1 MKALARFEH
10 WHEVVLAALLAALLT
25 YAALTEPRFLSAAAQ
40 VDLSTHAWELAL
52 LSLPMLLIVITGG
65 IDLSVGSALALCAVV
80 LGLVFERWHSLP
92 TACAAAVL
100 AGSAVGALNGFFVS
114 KIKVH
119 PLIVTLATLAAFRGV
134 AQGISLGRPIGGF
147 PGGFQDLATTPHAG
161 LPLPGYLFLVG
172 LIATGVVLAK
182 TAFGRSVFVVGH
194 NETAAVFSGLS
205 VDRIKL
211 LLYTLAGTVAGI
223 AAICMVGRHLTAKA
237 DLAGGLELE
246 VITAVVLGGASIN
259 GGRGNVV
266 GLLLGL
272 ALIHETREFVS
283 WHWSRSE
290 LNPIVI
296 GALLILSVLL
306 HRLLSPRSR
315 GEE

>member
-1 MKALARFEH
+1 MKALRRFEH
-10 WHEVVLAALLAALLT
+10 WHEVVLVVLLGALLA
-25 YAALTEPRFLSAAAQ
+25 YAAKTEPRFLSVTAQ

-52 LSLPMLLIVITGG
+52 LSLPMLLIIVTGG

-80 LGLVFERWHSLP
+80 LGLTFERWGSLP
-92 TACAAAVL
+92 AACAAAVVTGV
-100 AGSAVGALNGFFVS
+100 AIGALNGFFVA

-147 PGGFQDLATTPHAG
+147 PGGFQDLATTPHFG
-161 LPLPGYLFLVG
+161 LPLPGWAFVLG
-172 LIATGVVLAK
+172 LIVTGAVLAK
-182 TAFGRSVFVVGH
+182 TPLGRSVYTIGH
-194 NETAAVFSGLS
+194 NETAAVFSGLR

-211 LLYTLAGTVAGI
+211 LLYTLAGGVAGI
-223 AAICMVGRHLTAKA
+223 GAVCMVGRHMTAKA
-237 DLAGGLELE
+237 DLANGLELE
-246 VITAVVLGGASIN
+246 VITTVVLGGASIN
-259 GGRGNVV
+259 GGRGNVF

-272 ALIHETREFVS
+272 ALIHETREFVG
-283 WHWSRSE
+283 WHWSKSE

-296 GALLILSVLL
+296 GGLLIMSVLL
-306 HRLLSPRSR
+306 HRLLAPRSR